1 MSDGGM
7 GTSDA
12 VTVLTQ
18 DISWTAQFFSLLV
31 LPFAHEDLAILLG
44 GYIVVHKIMP
54 GALVAVCI
62 YGGMVASDLALYG
75 IGAGA
80 RRLPWLTRLAVSDRV
95 HAFGEMLKRNLFGWV
110 ALCRVVPGAVF
121 VAFVA
126 CGWTRMPLARFAV
139 ASLVVSA
146 LYLPLMLCIVVF
158 FGDALDDRA
167 GLWTWP
173 LLLCVL
179 VAIGFVRR
187 QVFAFQEGSGPSAIR
202 TTTARSSEM
211 LAAMAD
217 RARRL
222 APVARIPLGLFYLPL
237 MISWAAFALRYRS
250 LTLPT
255 LANPL
260 GWKSGAWSESTSDY
274 LLAAAIG
281 ERQRIADFV
290 ILTRSAEPRTL
301 DRDLEQAR
309 RSLSAAGLAFP
320 LVVRPDVGRQRART
334 VADMSE
340 LRECIRNVPGD
351 RKIILHRLQP
361 EAGEATVL
369 YARLPGLPSG
379 RLLSVTIRRAPRV
392 IGAGG
397 EQDGR
402 RYITSE
408 LEAQIDAI
416 ALGMREFYFG
426 RFDVR
431 FPSTAALM
439 RGEGLSVVGISG
451 IGGEASD
458 VRDPALSLIEAY
470 RRLIEQQRIMFLIG
484 DKNRARGFAPGS
496 LADVVRSVA
505 GLGHVPGRRRSNT
518 A

>member
-1 MSDGGM
+1 M
-7 GTSDA
+7 GTNDA
-12 VTVLTQ
+12 VTILTQ
-18 DISWTAQFFSLLV
+18 DIPWTAQFFSLLV
-31 LPFAHEDLAILLG
+31 LPFAYEDLAILVG

-54 GALVAVCI
+54 GALVALCI

-110 ALCRVVPGAVF
+110 ALCRLVPGVVF

-173 LLLCVL
+173 FLLCVL
-179 VAIGFVRR
+179 AAIGFVRR
-187 QVFAFQEGSGPSAIR
+187 QVFAFHEGAGHSTFRA
-202 TTTARSSEM
+202 TTARLSEM
-211 LAAMAD
+211 LAAMAE
-217 RARRL
+217 RTRRL
-222 APVARIPLGLFYLPL
+222 APADRIPLGLFYLPL
-237 MISWAAFALRYRS
+237 IVSWAVFALRYRS

-260 GWKSGAWSESTSDY
+260 GWKAGAWSDSTSDY
-274 LLAAAIG
+274 LLAAAAG
-281 ERQRIADFV
+281 ERPCVADFV
-290 ILTRSAEPRTL
+290 ILARSVEPRTL
-301 DRDLEQAR
+301 HGDLEQAR

-320 LVVRPDVGRQRART
+320 LVVRPDFDCRRART
-334 VADMSE
+334 VADLPE
-340 LRECIRNVPGD
+340 LRECIRNVPGN
-351 RKIILHRLQP
+351 RRIIVHRFEP
-361 EAGEATVL
+361 DAGDATVL
-369 YARLPGLPSG
+369 YARLPGSPSG
-379 RLLSVTIRRAPRV
+379 RLLSVTIRRIP
-392 IGAGG
+392 GALG
-397 EQDGR
+397 EAREHDAR
-402 RYITSE
+402 RCITPE
-408 LEAQIDAI
+408 LEAQIDTL
-416 ALGMREFYFG
+416 ALAMREFYFG

-431 FPSTAALM
+431 FSSTAGLM
-439 RGEGLSVVGISG
+439 RGEGLCVVGISG
-451 IGGEASD
+451 VGGEASD

-470 RRLIEQQRIMFLIG
+470 RRLVEQQRIMFLIG

-496 LADVVRSVA
+496 LADALWSFA
-505 GLGHVPGRRRSNT
+505 GLEHVPGWRRST
-518 A
+518 ST